1 MTFEVGFMPG
11 ETIEFEHIKR
21 RTEEG
26 GRAVLNIFKLI
37 LFAFIV
43 LFLIFSTIKIVD
55 VGSVGVKTQFG
66 EVVGILHPGLHIVIP
81 IMNDVRS
88 LSTQI
93 EKYEAKASSA
103 SKDLQDVQTQL
114 AVNYRLSLNDSDI
127 EDIYERFKGNHESR
141 IIQPLVQEVVKSK
154 TAQYTAEELI
164 TKRVAV
170 KDNITEDLKTKL
182 EAYGIEVA
190 EVSITDFTFSEE
202 FDKAIEAKVVAEQ
215 ELQKEKIDLQT
226 KQVEVQRTIAE
237 KNASA
242 VALVIEATAK
252 ANATIIQ
259 AEAEAKAIEKITGAI
274 SDPYIRY
281 YYINQW
287 DGVLPKVLG
296 KEDII
301 IDIGNVTG

>member
-1 MTFEVGFMPG
+1 MPK
-11 ETIEFEHIKR
+11 ETLEFEQIKK

-26 GRAVLNIFKLI
+26 GKMVVNMFKLI
-37 LFAFIV
+37 FFALVV
-43 LFLIFSTIKIVD
+43 LFLIFSTVKIVD

-81 IMNDVRS
+81 VMNDVRF

-114 AVNYRLSLNDSDI
+114 AVNYRISVNDSDVKEI
-127 EDIYERFKGNHESR
+127 FERFKGNHEIR
-141 IIQPLVQEVVKSK
+141 IIQPLVQEVVKAK

-164 TKRVAV
+164 TKRVQV
-170 KDNITEDLKTKL
+170 KNSITDDLKTKL
-182 EAYGIEVA
+182 KAYGIQVA

-215 ELQKEKIDLQT
+215 TLQKERIDLQT
-226 KQVEVQRTIAE
+226 KQVEVQKTIAE

-259 AEAEAKAIEKITGAI
+259 AEADATAIKKITAAI
-274 SDPYIRY
+274 TDPYIKY
-281 YYINQW
+281 YYVNQW
-287 DGVLPKVLG
+287 NGELPKVLG
-296 KEDII
+296 KEDIM
-301 IDIGNVTG
+301 IDLGNVTG